1 MNCFTSAQ
9 QIGDMYGTGGPTNAA
24 AAYLVAQQ
32 FFAGTPDP
40 DAQMCV
46 VRIGMSGARAR
57 VIGAYVCWL
66 GTPSVNCETNGGV
79 SQLTALQ
86 GVTNGSLNWTQDGY
100 TFHVTGIN
108 LSGAASLTAV
118 AATIQ
123 TAISNAYFPTAG
135 GGDGANIPA
144 SPGATIS
151 TQTCSNIQGEIN
163 SGFLEVTAAPTACV
177 YPGGKFTADTVL
189 TILGQ
194 ISGPGGCQP
203 VGGACTPNSVG
214 VYSISSPWDSQSLSP
229 IYGNSTTPLTLNY
242 SVLTVGSVGSSTDD
256 IRTGMG
262 LTGAGFGGGVGGTG
276 IGIYGQLVSGA
287 ET

>member
-1 MNCFTSAQ
+1 M
-9 QIGDMYGTGGPTNAA
+9 
-24 AAYLVAQQ
+24 
-32 FFAGTPDP
+32 
-40 DAQMCV
+40 
-46 VRIGMSGARAR
+46 
-57 VIGAYVCWL
+57 
-66 GTPSVNCETNGGV
+66 
-79 SQLTALQ
+79 
-86 GVTNGSLNWTQDGY
+86 
-100 TFHVTGIN
+100 
-108 LSGAASLTAV
+108 
-118 AATIQ
+118 
-123 TAISNAYFPTAG
+123 
-135 GGDGANIPA
+135 
-144 SPGATIS
+144 
-151 TQTCSNIQGEIN
+151 
-163 SGFLEVTAAPTACV
+163 TAAPTACV

-287 ET
+287 EI